1 MPLLYRACQLQ
12 RNYLGI
18 DARGSWFDA
27 VATNHEQCRAEQL
40 RALMREYPD
49 IIYETLQA
57 GGLLEPSTRIN
68 RPKIPDRMERLRRY

>member
-1 MPLLYRACQLQ
+1 
-12 RNYLGI
+12 
-18 DARGSWFDA
+18 
-27 VATNHEQCRAEQL
+27 
-40 RALMREYPD
+40 MREYPD